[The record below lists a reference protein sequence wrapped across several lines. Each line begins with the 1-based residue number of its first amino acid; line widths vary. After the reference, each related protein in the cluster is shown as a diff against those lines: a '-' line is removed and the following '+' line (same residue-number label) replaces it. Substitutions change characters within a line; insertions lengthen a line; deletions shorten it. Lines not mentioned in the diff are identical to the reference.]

1 MVSKMLMGVVALAGT
16 TAVAH
21 AGLTFSFADPAA
33 GPQVS
38 FSGGV
43 GGVLTFDQEVLINFI
58 VDGSSEPNAFVTNFP
73 SARLELSL
81 TVGAATPLNATD
93 FVAPVSGTFRVY
105 HSGIPDPAQNTI
117 LSAVVSSGA
126 FLRVGSSS
134 SVNSDSLVFGLS
146 FVAGPLL
153 QDLLLP
159 GRTIAPQFDAVFTLT
174 DVLNDA
180 GGSGIAGPNGGPI
193 SAFTANASFSGTAN
207 VVPTPGAAALVVLG
221 GLAASRRRR

>member
-1 MVSKMLMGVVALAGT
+1 MVSKMLIGMVALAGT
-16 TAVAH
+16 TAVAQ
-21 AGLTFSFADPAA
+21 AGLTFSFADPAP

-43 GGVLTFDQEVLINFI
+43 GGLLTFDEDVTISFN
-58 VDGSSEPNAFVTNFP
+58 VDGTSEPNSFVTLFP
-73 SARLELSL
+73 SARLELAL

-93 FVAPVSGTFRVY
+93 FVASVSGTFRIY
-105 HSGIPDPAQNTI
+105 SAGNPDPAQNTI
-117 LSAVVSSGA
+117 LSAVVADGA

-174 DVLNDA
+174 DVLNA
-180 GGSGIAGPNGGPI
+180 TGGSGIAGPGGGPI